1 MVKSLPAGAED
12 TGSIPDQGRSHMLQS
27 KWTCVLQLLNLYS
40 RARKQL
46 SPRATTT
53 RTFAPKQEKPLQ
65 WEACAPHLE
74 SSACS
79 LQLEKSPCSNKDPT
93 QPKIINDETKNYVKT
108 YIKLHS
114 LFFWY
119 IILRIDLLACL
130 CFKTLHRPFF
140 FKSLLSLLQYCFYF
154 MFLVFLAARH
164 VKSWLPGQG
173 SNPHPLHWK
182 VKS

>member
-1 MVKSLPAGAED
+1 
-12 TGSIPDQGRSHMLQS
+12 MLQS

-154 MFLVFLAARH
+154 MFLVFFGCKACEILAP
-164 VKSWLPGQG
+164 WPGFEPTPPALEG
-173 SNPHPLHWK
+173 EVLTTGPPGRSYTDFLN
-182 VKS
+182 

>member
-130 CFKTLHRPFF
+130 CFKTLHRLFF
-140 FKSLLSLLQYCFYF
+140 LSPYWVCYNIASILCFWF
-154 MFLVFLAARH
+154 FLAARH